1 MCTRV
6 IFLKSQFSKTLL
18 VFISIGHETIKL
30 EAGNEITLRTSKEWE
45 DAGSTDVSQFH
56 EC

>member
-1 MCTRV
+1 
-6 IFLKSQFSKTLL
+6 LKSKFSKTLL
-18 VFISIGHETIKL
+18 VFISTGHETIKL

-56 EC
+56 EY